1 MTFQNFLISLL
12 SLMIAGNAVAI
23 EEPKF
28 EQLSKDGNIEVRR
41 YAPLIV
47 AEVTV
52 DGDMD
57 AASNQGFR
65 LIADFI
71 FGNNRAAGATAEK
84 ASDKIAM
91 TAPVTAIPVTSK
103 PAKTAIAM
111 TAPVTAEP
119 LAAEGESSMSANRW
133 RIHFVMP
140 SQYSMA
146 NLPVPNNAAVTIRE
160 LPARTFAALV
170 YSGFNGT
177 AKIQQR
183 TDELMAWLK
192 SKKLQPL
199 GSPQLSRYDAPW
211 VLPMFRRNEIMV
223 EISSQ

>member
-1 MTFQNFLISLL
+1 MNFKKFLISLF
-12 SLMIAGNAVAI
+12 SLMIAGNAMAI

-57 AASNQGFR
+57 AASSQGFR

-91 TAPVTAIPVTSK
+91 TAPVTAIPLPSK

-119 LAAEGESSMSANRW
+119 LAAEGW

-177 AKIQQR
+177 SKIQQR

-223 EISSQ
+223 EISPQ

>member
-1 MTFQNFLISLL
+1 MNFKNFLISLF
-12 SLMIAGNAVAI
+12 SLMIAGNAMAI

-57 AASNQGFR
+57 AASSQGFR

-84 ASDKIAM
+84 ASDK
-91 TAPVTAIPVTSK
+91 
-103 PAKTAIAM
+103 IAM

-177 AKIQQR
+177 SKIQQR

-223 EISSQ
+223 EISPQ